1 MTDSLGDILGRKKVT
16 LPIDASMVRDYV
28 KTKLDIDI
36 RVDSKPKVVIL
47 YAANAGMAAHI
58 RTYLHIIARDCGIQD
73 KRLFIRIIT

>member
-28 KTKLDIDI
+28 KAKLDIDI

-47 YAANAGMAAHI
+47 YATNSAMAAHI
-58 RTYLHIIARDCGIQD
+58 RTYLHIIARDCRIQD
-73 KRLFIRIIT
+73 KRLLIRITA